1 MSFLS
6 NFRILTKILSV
17 IGVMAAVAITITYFG
32 TTSLKSLS
40 DATDVMEEKAKAAL
54 SSARMN
60 RVVVALNREEYVLAS
75 DPTTETKT
83 EVRKKVEE
91 EINAFTTLFDAVRQ
105 SAGATEAQKIAQ
117 IETAF
122 ASYRKGLE
130 ETIRIADQ
138 IQNHTASEEIKRLQE
153 SVSSSRK
160 TARVLRDAVKEISD
174 ALDNEVSRISAEA
187 TETYK
192 SSSRLMTIVAVL
204 GITVGL
210 VIGFV
215 IGQYGIAQPIR
226 MMVEVLQK
234 LAGGDYNVAIVGQ
247 DRLDE
252 VGEVAK
258 AAEVF
263 KANAQEKVR
272 LEQEQKIAE
281 KRAAEQRKAEMY
293 RLADDF
299 QRAVGGIVDAVSSAS
314 EQLEGAATSLTRTA
328 ETTQERSGVVAAAS
342 EQTSANVQ
350 GVAAASEE
358 LASTVTE
365 IGRQVQESNTIAQR
379 AVEQASTTNNQVS
392 QLSETANRIGDVVG
406 LINTIASQTNLL
418 ALNAT
423 IEAAR
428 AGDAGKGFAV
438 VAQEVKALAAQ
449 TAKATSEI
457 ASQVSGMQ
465 TATQVAVAAIHEI
478 STTIGKMSE
487 ISGAIAAAV
496 EEQSAT
502 TQEISRNVMEAAKGT
517 SEVACSITDVS
528 KGATDT
534 GTASSQVL
542 SSARQLSSDSR
553 SLRSQVDGFLAT
565 VRAA

>member
-6 NFRILTKILSV
+6 NFKILTKILSV

-32 TTSLKSLS
+32 TTSLKSLN
-40 DATDVMEEKAKAAL
+40 DATDIMEEKAKAAL

-75 DPTTETKT
+75 DPTTETKA
-83 EVRKKVEE
+83 EARKKVDEE
-91 EINAFTTLFDAVRQ
+91 LKTFNELLDTVKQ
-105 SAGATEAQKIAQ
+105 GAGAAEAQKIAA
-117 IETAF
+117 IEAAF
-122 ASYRKGLE
+122 KSYRNELE
-130 ETIRIADQ
+130 GTFQVADQ
-138 IQNHTASEEIKRLQE
+138 IQNFTATEELKRLQE
-153 SVSSSRK
+153 SVASSRGA
-160 TARVLRDAVKEISD
+160 ARKLREAVVEISNSLD
-174 ALDNEVSRISAEA
+174 AEVSKVSAEA
-187 TETYK
+187 TATYE
-192 SSSRLMTIVAVL
+192 SSSRFMMIVAAL

-210 VIGFV
+210 AIGLV
-215 IGQYGIAQPIR
+215 IGQFGISQPIR
-226 MMVEVLQK
+226 AMVDVLQR
-234 LAGGDYNVAIVGQ
+234 LAAGDYHVAIAGQ
-247 DRLDE
+247 DRRDE
-252 VGEVAK
+252 LGEVAK

-272 LEQEQKIAE
+272 LEEEQKVAE
-281 KRAAEQRKAEMY
+281 KRATEQRKAEML
-293 RLADDF
+293 RLANEF
-299 QRAVGGIVDAVSSAS
+299 QRAVGGIVDSVSAASA
-314 EQLEGAATSLTRTA
+314 QLEGAATSLTRTA
-328 ETTQERSGVVAAAS
+328 ETTQEQSGVVAAVS
-342 EQTSANVQ
+342 EQTSVNVQ
-350 GVAAASEE
+350 GVAAASEQ

-365 IGRQVQESNTIAQR
+365 IGRQVQESNVIASM
-379 AVEQASTTNNQVS
+379 AVNQATATNEQVS
-392 QLSETANRIGDVVG
+392 QLSESANRIGDVVG

-449 TAKATSEI
+449 TAKATNEI
-457 ASQVSGMQ
+457 GSQIAGMQ
-465 TATQVAVAAIHEI
+465 SATQLAVSAIHEI
-478 STTIGKMSE
+478 SATIAKMSE

-517 SEVACSITDVS
+517 SEVASSITDVS

-542 SSARQLSSDSR
+542 TSARQLSSESR
-553 SLRSQVDGFLAT
+553 SLRSQVEAFLSN